1 MMRKLRPVL
10 LSLLG
15 PVSALLI
22 SAVLG
27 GLVMLAI
34 GKNPLQVYA
43 VMIQYNLGQLDSIGS
58 IFYRAT
64 PLIFSGLAV
73 AIGFKAGLFNI
84 GVEGQYYLGA
94 FLASWAGVYIKGLPV
109 YVHLPLVI
117 LFGMAG
123 GVIWAWLPIYLKVK
137 RGAHEVITTIMMNSI
152 ASAVML
158 YLIHDV
164 FMDQN
169 QGALGVPRVRMPPVQ
184 PTARMPTMLGFLHM
198 LGIDMPKYV
207 ALNWFLALAIVT
219 AVAVYYILWR
229 TPFGYEVRA
238 VGQNPQA
245 AEAAGINTRKIQYQ
259 AFLLSGALAGL
270 VGLSDLLT
278 FFGYLDIDFPKGYG
292 FSGIAVAL
300 LANNNPFGIILSSLL
315 FGFLERGGLGIQ
327 ALAGVPREVTT
338 ILEGVVILTVVTVTA
353 IIGRRVRAYER
364 HMVAMATAA
373 EPPLDAREPER
384 GQ

>member
-1 MMRKLRPVL
+1 MKRRWVSLG

-22 SAVLG
+22 SAILG
-27 GLVMLAI
+27 AFVMLAI

-43 VMIQYNLGQLDSIGS
+43 VMISYNLGQLDSIGS

-94 FLASWAGVYIKGLPV
+94 FFASWAGVYIKGLPA
-109 YVHLPLVI
+109 YIHLPLVI
-117 LFGMAG
+117 LFGIAG

-158 YLIHDV
+158 YFIHDV

-169 QGALGVPRVRMPPVQ
+169 QGTLGAPRVRMPPIQ
-184 PTARMPTMLGFLHM
+184 PTARMPTMLGFLHAI
-198 LGIDMPKYV
+198 GIDMPNYV
-207 ALNWFLALAIVT
+207 AINWFLVLAVLA
-219 AVAVYYILWR
+219 AVAVYYVLWR
-229 TPFGYEVRA
+229 TPFGYELRA

-245 AEAAGINTRKIQYQ
+245 AEAAGINTKRIQYQ
-259 AFLLSGALAGL
+259 AFLLSGAIAGL

-278 FFGYLDIDFPKGYG
+278 YFGYLDIDFPKGYG

-353 IIGRRVRAYER
+353 IIGRQVRAYER
-364 HMVAMATAA
+364 HMAAIATAA
-373 EPPLDAREPER
+373 EPPVDTRAPGG